1 VVLKLYVKNWCSW
14 CISAKHYLNNRGYRY
29 EEVDVCADPAAYEE
43 MIRLS
48 GQRYTPT
55 LVAGGRVLA
64 DFGSDELEVFL
75 KEHSI
80 LP

>member
-1 VVLKLYVKNWCSW
+1 M
-14 CISAKHYLNNRGYRY
+14 AKQYLNKRGYRY
-29 EEVDVCADPAAYEE
+29 EEVDVNRDQAAYEE

-55 LVAGGRVLA
+55 LVAGGLLLA
-64 DFGSDELEVFL
+64 DFGPDELEIFL

-80 LP
+80 EP

>member
-1 VVLKLYVKNWCSW
+1 VGLKLYVKNWCSW
-14 CISAKHYLNNRGYRY
+14 CISAKHYLNKRGYRY
-29 EEVDVCADPAAYEE
+29 EEIDVIRDAAAYEE

-55 LVAGGRVLA
+55 LVADGRVLA
-64 DFGSDELEVFL
+64 DFGTDELDIFL

-80 LP
+80 QP